1 MTKTQ
6 VQKLKSKI
14 GEVNYR
20 SKLAA
25 QYQDKKIIF
34 ENEPNHNE
42 IIKALKQRISS
53 TKKDFNFLKKNH
65 VEFFPY
71 LEIGAEFGHR
81 AAILEEK
88 HQAKGFVLD
97 ISLES
102 LSLAPFFLKHL
113 KLNKIPERICADA
126 YNLPFQDNSFSFA
139 FCYQS
144 LHHFPDPKPVINEIY
159 RVLKPHGFFFVNEE
173 PISQGLNLNL
183 WRRPTKLRLWER
195 MLKYTLILP
204 FISRIG
210 KTETDHGILEETFDL
225 KTWEKSLE
233 IFENATVWINPFKF
247 GPGTK
252 ITKNSQTARLKPS
265 LISLPFIFALG
276 GGIKILAQKDNS
288 PLDKKSDNINSTLS
302 CPACLK
308 ILNPNLV
315 CPKCNTRYPVLKKI
329 KLLLNK
335 KLMEK
340 LYPQIIKN

>member
-1 MTKTQ
+1 MTKTH

-20 SKLAA
+20 SKLAS
-25 QYQDKKIIF
+25 QYQDKEILF
-34 ENEPNHNE
+34 ENEPNKNE
-42 IIKALKQRISS
+42 IIQALKERIRS
-53 TKKDFNFLKKNH
+53 TKKDFALLKKNH
-65 VEFFPY
+65 VEFSPY

-81 AAILEEK
+81 AAVVEERY
-88 HQAKGFVLD
+88 QTKGFALD

-102 LSLAPFFLKHL
+102 LLLAPFFAKHL
-113 KLNKIPERICADA
+113 KLKKIPERICADA
-126 YNLPFQDNSFSFA
+126 YNLPFQDNSFSFV

-144 LHHFPDPKPVINEIY
+144 LHHFPDPKPLIKEIY
-159 RVLKPHGFFFVNEE
+159 RVLKPQGHLFVNEE

-183 WRRPTKLRLWER
+183 WRRPTKLRPWEK

-225 KTWEKSLE
+225 KTWERSLE
-233 IFENATVWINPFKF
+233 IFENATVWINPFKY

-252 ITKNSQTARLKPS
+252 ITKNSKTTRLKPS

-288 PLDKKSDNINSTLS
+288 HPDKISNKVTGILS
-302 CPACLK
+302 CPTCIKTLS
-308 ILNPNLV
+308 PNFI
-315 CPKCNTRYPVLKKI
+315 CPKCNTRYPIFKKI
-329 KLLLNK
+329 KLLMDK
-335 KLMEK
+335 ELMEK
-340 LYPQIIKN
+340 LYPRL